1 MERTPSGRRVTMR
14 EAARLLDISEEAVR
28 KRVRRGTVPSE
39 LGEDGRRYVWL
50 DVPDEGEDAK
60 DEVLSMVDVLREEI
74 AHMRRES
81 ERKDAIIMQ
90 LSQAASEQART
101 IREIEA
107 PSRMAQE
114 APEAPVEA
122 EEGRGAGPTGG
133 EAERASE
140 RPWWRRL
147 FGGS

>member
-1 MERTPSGRRVTMR
+1 MQAAAEELGVSV
-14 EAARLLDISEEAVR
+14 EAIR
-28 KRVRRGTVPSE
+28 KRVQRGSIRSDK
-39 LGEDGRRYVWL
+39 GEDGRRYVWL